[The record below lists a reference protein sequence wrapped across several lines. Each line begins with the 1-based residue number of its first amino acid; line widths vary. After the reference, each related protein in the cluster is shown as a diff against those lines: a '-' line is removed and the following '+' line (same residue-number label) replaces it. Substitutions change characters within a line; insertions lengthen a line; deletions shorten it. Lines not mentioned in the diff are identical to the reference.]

1 MFFHRLVIIF
11 VISIASISSARAAF
25 IDSFESGKYD
35 ESFRLAYSK
44 ALNGDASAQYVVG
57 RILYEGLGAANR
69 DVDLAKKF
77 LDDSID
83 QGNGRAAK
91 YIGEQLSKEGA
102 EKSSRCEGLDYLK
115 KAESLGEKGLG
126 KTILSLSKVC
136 EGELSKQACSRYNKN
151 DKKLAATIARCIA
164 RGHIKGDAEAYWV
177 RSFQQGNS
185 ASLVEA
191 AKIYLDPKSDK
202 INIVKIV
209 QHIPKFLK
217 RPQIKPVKE
226 CLK

>member
-1 MFFHRLVIIF
+1 MFFQRLVIILI
-11 VISIASISSARAAF
+11 ISIASISSARAAF

-57 RILYEGLGAANR
+57 RILYEGLGAASR

-91 YIGEQLSKEGA
+91 YIGEQLSQEGA

-136 EGELSKQACSRYNKN
+136 EGELSKQACSRYKAFTA
-151 DKKLAATIARCIA
+151 LHGR
-164 RGHIKGDAEAYWV
+164 
-177 RSFQQGNS
+177 
-185 ASLVEA
+185 
-191 AKIYLDPKSDK
+191 
-202 INIVKIV
+202 
-209 QHIPKFLK
+209 
-217 RPQIKPVKE
+217 
-226 CLK
+226 